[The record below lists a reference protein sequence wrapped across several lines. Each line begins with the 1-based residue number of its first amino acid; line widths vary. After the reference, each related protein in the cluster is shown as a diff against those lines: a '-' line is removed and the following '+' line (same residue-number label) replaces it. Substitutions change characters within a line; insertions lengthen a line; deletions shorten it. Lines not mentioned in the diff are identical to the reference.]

1 MHPTFITNV
10 QQIARNICNENGLPE
25 PKDIEDA
32 SVLVITHIMTTVQ
45 GLSNHLPVEGQIDDS
60 DAVIGA
66 IFLCFIAS
74 PFVLH
79 LKNEGVALSINDII
93 LKTGL
98 AVFQFLDSE
107 RASAVIVKG
116 MEQYRGL
123 IESGEEMKNVMDY
136 TNTLH
141 DGLYGYIMSR
151 EEKLLDALHDLYT
164 ALIDAQENQQ
174 ESRSTGTWSDICSA
188 TRSKKY

>member
-1 MHPTFITNV
+1 MQPTFITNV
-10 QQIARNICNENGLPE
+10 QNIASQICNENGLPD
-25 PKDIEDA
+25 PKDIEEA

-45 GLSNHLPVEGQIDDS
+45 RLSNHLPVEGQIDDS

-79 LKNEGVALSINDII
+79 LKTEGIDLSINDVIS
-93 LKTGL
+93 KSGL

-107 RASAVIVKG
+107 RAAAVIVKG
-116 MEQYRGL
+116 MEQYRAL
-123 IESGEEMKNVMDY
+123 IDAGEEMKNVIDY
-136 TNTLH
+136 TNTVH

-151 EEKLLDALHDLYT
+151 DEKVLDALHDLYT
-164 ALIDAQENQQ
+164 ALIDAQENQP
-174 ESRSTGTWSDICSA
+174 ESE
-188 TRSKKY
+188 

>member
-1 MHPTFITNV
+1 MHPSFTTNV
-10 QQIARNICNENGLPE
+10 QNMAKEICNENGLPE
-25 PKDIEDA
+25 PKDIEAA
-32 SVLVITHIMTTVQ
+32 SVLALTQILTTVQ
-45 GLSNHLPVEGQIDDS
+45 ERSNHLPVEGRIDDA

-79 LKNEGVALSINDII
+79 LKHEGVDLSINDVISR
-93 LKTGL
+93 TGR

-116 MEQYRGL
+116 MEQYREL
-123 IESGEEMKNVMDY
+123 IAAGEEMKTIMDY
-136 TNTLH
+136 TNIVH

-151 EEKLLDALHDLYT
+151 DKKLLDVLHDLYT
-164 ALIDAQENQQ
+164 ALIEAKEIER
-174 ESRSTGTWSDICSA
+174 ESG
-188 TRSKKY
+188 